1 MHTHNLLTQY
11 LQSQGQTLSSDCGSS
26 LPQSLLDQLN
36 WCSKCQKYESR
47 VRSLEDLKQFNLLG
61 GLYTNQLHLQC
72 KRRGHHY
79 SISYSKKLEHICCQ
93 TCKQQDFEL
102 HKELLRKQELLE
114 AEKSRKKQEIL
125 FAQARQKMMQQ
136 DSSSQ
141 SSCCQ
146 SCRHLLSQ
154 CQCKTQSNM
163 SDLASF
169 EQKINKQ
176 ASQQAKE
183 YLNSQGLSSSEFTK
197 NFLIYKFN
205 GTPLDIIVKGLKAM
219 GDLNASKSFFKKIAL
234 QVHPDKN
241 SHPLAKDVF

>member
-1 MHTHNLLTQY
+1 
-11 LQSQGQTLSSDCGSS
+11 
-26 LPQSLLDQLN
+26 
-36 WCSKCQKYESR
+36 
-47 VRSLEDLKQFNLLG
+47 
-61 GLYTNQLHLQC
+61 
-72 KRRGHHY
+72 
-79 SISYSKKLEHICCQ
+79 
-93 TCKQQDFEL
+93 
-102 HKELLRKQELLE
+102 
-114 AEKSRKKQEIL
+114 
-125 FAQARQKMMQQ
+125 
-136 DSSSQ
+136 
-141 SSCCQ
+141 
-146 SCRHLLSQ
+146 
-154 CQCKTQSNM
+154 M